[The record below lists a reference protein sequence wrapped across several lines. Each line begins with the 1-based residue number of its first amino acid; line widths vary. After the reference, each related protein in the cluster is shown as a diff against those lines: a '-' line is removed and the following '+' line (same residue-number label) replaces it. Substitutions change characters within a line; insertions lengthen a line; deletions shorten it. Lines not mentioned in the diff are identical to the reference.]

1 MIQQITRDVDFL
13 KQPSI
18 KATPKDKQAIT
29 DLTDTFNANAD
40 RAVGLAANMIGV
52 DKQIIIVKMG
62 LFPVIMVNPEITS
75 KNGSYKASEGCL
87 SLFGERQTTRY
98 QEIEVRYLDAT
109 FKPQHQKF
117 TDFIA
122 EVIQHEVDHCNGI
135 II

>member
-13 KQPSI
+13 KQPST

-29 DLTDTFNANAD
+29 DLTDTFNANAE

-62 LFPVIMVNPEITS
+62 LFPVIMVNPVITS
-75 KNGSYKASEGCL
+75 KKGSYKASEGCL
-87 SLFGERQTTRY
+87 SLFGERETTRY
-98 QEIEVRYLDAT
+98 HEIEVRYLDAN
-109 FKPQHQKF
+109 FKPQRQKF